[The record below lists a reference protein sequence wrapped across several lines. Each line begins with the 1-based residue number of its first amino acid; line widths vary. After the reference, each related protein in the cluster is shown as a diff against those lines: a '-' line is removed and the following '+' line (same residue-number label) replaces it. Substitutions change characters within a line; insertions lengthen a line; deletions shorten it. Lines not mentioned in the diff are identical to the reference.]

1 MWTWTGRFRLHF
13 TVSLRNYWHGY
24 IILNLRKS
32 PARRCQ
38 LCRTQSNNS
47 TSEFT
52 RMMETIPDTELQDWH
67 KYEITARREIISLL
81 RQIGEKNQLVRMLVR
96 GEGDVCV
103 TAILDLDPDAGT
115 MLLDCSMDRAQNL
128 RILASERLR
137 LETTLDKIR
146 IVFAAEH
153 VEAASWEDRPAVRCA
168 IPASLVRLQRRE
180 YYRMETPLV
189 NPVRVTVP
197 MVVDGASAIEPFAV
211 SDISIGGI
219 ALLDSKLLLTNSHEQ
234 TLVGCCLTLPDGVV
248 STTLVV
254 RNSIELTLLN
264 GKSSRRVG
272 CEFVDLSRAGMAIVQ
287 RYITKLERERN
298 ARVAGL
304 G

>member
-1 MWTWTGRFRLHF
+1 
-13 TVSLRNYWHGY
+13 
-24 IILNLRKS
+24 
-32 PARRCQ
+32 
-38 LCRTQSNNS
+38 
-47 TSEFT
+47 
-52 RMMETIPDTELQDWH
+52 MMETIPDTELQDWH

-128 RILASERLR
+128 RILASESLR

-153 VEAASWEDRPAVRCA
+153 VEAATWEDRPAVRCA

-189 NPVRVTVP
+189 NPVRVTIP
-197 MVVDGASAIEPFAV
+197 MVIDDSSAIEPFTV
-211 SDISIGGI
+211 SDISVGGI
-219 ALLDSKLLLTNSHEQ
+219 ALLDSKLLLTNRHEQ
-234 TLVGCCLTLPDGVV
+234 QLVGCSLALPDGVV
-248 STTLVV
+248 STTLMV